1 MPVCKNISL
10 IRRKEDKMILNIIT
24 IIVVF
29 LLDQISKFY
38 VIKNFIPGESK
49 MVVKGLFKWTYVQN
63 KGVAFGAFQGM
74 IPLIAGISIVA
85 VIGIVLY
92 LHKKREEHS
101 NWARFGLLF
110 IVGGA
115 LGNLYDRILRGYV
128 VDFFDFY
135 GIWHAIFNVADIAIN
150 VGIVLIV
157 IEYFVEKENIR
168 NTDKNEENSD
178 KSNTK
183 DIEEEK

>member
-1 MPVCKNISL
+1 
-10 IRRKEDKMILNIIT
+10 MILNIIT
-24 IIVVF
+24 IIAIF
-29 LLDQISKFY
+29 LLDQLSKIY
-38 VIKNFIPGESK
+38 VIKNFKLGESRD
-49 MVVKGLFKWTYVQN
+49 VIKGLFKWTYVQN
-63 KGVAFGAFQGM
+63 KGVAFGAFQGL
-74 IPLIAGISIVA
+74 IPLIVIISIIA

-115 LGNLYDRILRGYV
+115 VGNLYDRIFRGFV

-150 VGIVLIV
+150 IGIVLIV
-157 IEYFVEKENIR
+157 IEYFIEKENIR
-168 NTDKNEENSD
+168 SCSNEKKEEKEKSD
-178 KSNTK
+178 TNE
-183 DIEEEK
+183 IEEEKKI